1 MTLFEVYMKKFKK
14 YESEGRK
21 EAKEDYDTKFIEEYD
36 PVRPR
41 AELQINEVYFDNDF
55 GVCIDAIVTSK
66 YDLIAQLSLEVD
78 IPLSVLIDAIVA
90 KIVEDEEL
98 KKKLLDKLIG

>member
-1 MTLFEVYMKKFKK
+1 MTLFEVYMKKLKK

-41 AELQINEVYFDNDF
+41 AELQINEVYFDN

-66 YDLIAQLSLEVD
+66 YDPIAQLFLEVD
-78 IPLSVLIDAIVA
+78 IPLSVLVDAIVV

-98 KKKLLDKLIG
+98 KKKLLDKPIG